1 MDTINLDNGKQDLDL
16 TITDEPRQH
25 ESDTI
30 RLQHSDSGLKKR
42 DLNLDLLKNP
52 NFNMSRRPNYSS
64 DEDDDIGYHGGRR
77 HDEDDDEDD
86 DNELPPHG
94 FYDEDDDEEDDRDRR
109 HRYDDDDDRRSDRE
123 REHDRDHSHS
133 RHDDDDDDDRS
144 YRHDDENDYEEEEE
158 APQMT
163 HEQILKEKHKLIRRS
178 NFLTSQGFPPHTP
191 NNRDWTIM
199 DDLEEIKMD
208 VEARSRLRRDE
219 KSIKWWRQG
228 VCWFSNGMEW
238 LNSKFD
244 PIGADIDGFSGDMEQ
259 TVGEG
264 EFDEIFVEL
273 DEKYGEKV
281 KMAPEL
287 RLVLGVGQVMG
298 RRAFM
303 NHFEKQMS
311 GDLKDIVYN
320 DPVIMNRIMNAS
332 HNNYKTQNNI
342 RTGSGMGGG
351 SGPSMRAEDR
361 AMMEEMMAEAGA
373 SEPAPVPQTASH
385 PRTVPRN
392 TVPAGA
398 GGPRISQR
406 PQQSVAAKRPGMAG
420 AGGHLN
426 NVLGQLG
433 AEQDHMSEASDD
445 TPHRR
450 PPTRRLVRKGNP
462 TRTMKL
468 NF

>member
-1 MDTINLDNGKQDLDL
+1 MDTISLDNGKQDLDL
-16 TITDEPRQH
+16 TIIDEPKHH

-30 RLQHSDSGLKKR
+30 HLQHSDSSSKKR

-52 NFNMSRRPNYSS
+52 NFNISRRPNYSS
-64 DEDDDIGYHGGRR
+64 DEDDDIGYNGRR
-77 HDEDDDEDD
+77 HDNHDDDDDDEEYD
-86 DNELPPHG
+86 ELPPRE
-94 FYDEDDDEEDDRDRR
+94 FYDEDEEEDDRDKRN
-109 HRYDDDDDRRSDRE
+109 RYDDDDDRRSNGSDRRYE
-123 REHDRDHSHS
+123 RNNHSHNSHSHS
-133 RHDDDDDDDRS
+133 QHDDNDDD
-144 YRHDDENDYEEEEE
+144 DYEEEEE
-158 APQMT
+158 TLPMT
-163 HEQILKEKHKLIRRS
+163 HEEILKEKHKLIRRS

-208 VEARSRLRRDE
+208 VEARARLRRDE

-228 VCWFSNGMEW
+228 VCWFGNGIEW

-259 TVGEG
+259 TVAEG

-342 RTGSGMGGG
+342 RSGSNMGAGIGG
-351 SGPSMRAEDR
+351 GPSMSPEER

-373 SEPAPVPQTASH
+373 SEPASVPPTTSQTRS
-385 PRTVPRN
+385 VPRN
-392 TVPAGA
+392 TVPTGT

-433 AEQDHMSEASDD
+433 AEQDRMSETSDD
-445 TPHRR
+445 TPRRR
-450 PPTRRLVRKGNP
+450 PPQGRPVRKGNP

>member
-1 MDTINLDNGKQDLDL
+1 MDTISLDNEKQDLDL
-16 TITDEPRQH
+16 TITDGPRH
-25 ESDTI
+25 SESDTI
-30 RLQHSDSGLKKR
+30 RLQHSSSGPKKR

-52 NFNMSRRPNYSS
+52 EYNMTHRHNYSS
-64 DEDDDIGYHGGRR
+64 DEDD
-77 HDEDDDEDD
+77 EDDYRHSRHHEDEELD
-86 DNELPPHG
+86 ELPPRG
-94 FYDEDDDEEDDRDRR
+94 FYDEDDEEDRDQYYHSDQERSSRSRHDRHDRDDHDDRDSRG
-109 HRYDDDDDRRSDRE
+109 RYDDDKE
-123 REHDRDHSHS
+123 
-133 RHDDDDDDDRS
+133 
-144 YRHDDENDYEEEEE
+144 YEEEEE
-158 APQMT
+158 EVPPSMT
-163 HEQILKEKHKLIRRS
+163 HEEILKEKHKLIRRS

-208 VEARSRLRRDE
+208 VEARTRLRRDE

-287 RLVLGVGQVMG
+287 RLVFGVGQVMG

-332 HNNYKTQNNI
+332 HNNYKAQHNI
-342 RTGSGMGGG
+342 HTTPNMNGAPQMN
-351 SGPSMRAEDR
+351 AEEK

-373 SEPAPVPQTASH
+373 TQPTASSSSQSPPH
-385 PRTVPRN
+385 N
-392 TVPAGA
+392 T
-398 GGPRISQR
+398 GPRVSQR
-406 PQQSVAAKRPGMAG
+406 PQPSGPARRPGMSG

-426 NVLGQLG
+426 NILGKLG
-433 AEQDHMSEASDD
+433 AEQDRMSETSDNVSR
-445 TPHRR
+445 RR
-450 PPTRRLVRKGNP
+450 PIRKGNP
-462 TRTMKL
+462 NRTINL